1 MSSDAE
7 GDPKQAPSAPGRF
20 ARVAAN
26 KRNLLIAAAT
36 ALLGVCGAAVAVAP
50 WLYSSTAAQSAI
62 AVQLQDATGLYIQ
75 AHGKPRLLLAPR
87 PSVSIEG
94 VAFADHNGALV
105 IQAEQLF
112 GGLKLLPLLSG
123 RLDVDS
129 ITLIR
134 PRIKVDLDQKPIDAP
149 GAAARAAAT
158 QPASPAAQK
167 ADNFRL
173 GVLNLIDGSL
183 RLRRNGKDY
192 AADRVSATLDW
203 RKIGEPA
210 ALTSAFDWRGE
221 RLQLI
226 LWVARPGMLL
236 RGDPS
241 VVTARLDGESLK
253 LEAQGV
259 AEASANARYAGRVA
273 GSAASVRQ
281 ALNLFDLDAPLP
293 GPFGDARLS
302 AQAVITARE
311 AALKDLQV
319 QVDGNAFE
327 GDLTLRDDDGKPC
340 LTAALKSDFVALKP
354 MLADAPPLLGPDG
367 QWSREPLDPPNLSG
381 ADVDLNVTARHA
393 RLGRL
398 TIDEA
403 RIFLALRDG
412 VLDLS
417 LAEAQAYRGALKAHA
432 TFKPAD
438 GALAVHASAQTTGV
452 DARGLLWDAFGT
464 QTLGGALDSSLTLD
478 ASGGAVADMM
488 HSLNGRFSAA
498 LSDGEIT
505 GVDFERALRRF
516 EKRPLSS
523 AQAARSG
530 SSVLQSARLN
540 LLVENGVGALSDGAA
555 YGPGFALRFEGS
567 ANLAERILAL
577 KAAAQEADAAG
588 KPRDKGLQIAF
599 DLTGGWDELR
609 LAPDPQ
615 AFIRRSGAAAPLLP
629 EAPPIE

>member
-7 GDPKQAPSAPGRF
+7 GDPKQAPSARGRF
-20 ARVAAN
+20 AWVAAN
-26 KRNLLIAAAT
+26 KRKLLIGAMT
-36 ALLGVCGAAVAVAP
+36 ALLGVCSAAIAVAP

-62 AVQLQDATGLYIQ
+62 AAQLQDATGLYIQ

-105 IQAEQLF
+105 IQAEELF

-173 GVLNLIDGSL
+173 GVLNLVDGSL

-226 LWVARPGMLL
+226 LWVARPGILL

-241 VVTARLDGESLK
+241 VVTARLDGENLK

-273 GSAASVRQ
+273 GSAASVRE
-281 ALNLFDLDAPLP
+281 ALTLFDLDAPLP

-311 AALKDLQV
+311 ASLKDLLV

-327 GDLTLRDDDGKPC
+327 GDLTLRDDDGKPR

-381 ADVDLNVTARHA
+381 VDVDLDVTARHA

-417 LAEAQAYRGALKAHA
+417 LAEARAYRGALKAHA

-438 GALAVHASAQTTGV
+438 GALAVHASAQTAGV
-452 DARGLLWDAFGT
+452 DARALLWDALGT
-464 QTLGGALDSSLTLD
+464 QTLGGALDSSLALD
-478 ASGGAVADMM
+478 ASGAAVADMM

-530 SSVLQSARLN
+530 SSVLQNARLS
-540 LLVENGVGALSDGAA
+540 LLIENGVGALSEGAA
-555 YGPGFALRFEGS
+555 HGPGFALRFEGS

-599 DLTGGWDELR
+599 DLAGGWDELR